1 MSKYFFLISIALLC
15 ADATHAQEKSI
26 NPEIT
31 SSNKQLT
38 KTFEWAIEKARSYVQ
53 TGKQGP
59 INISEAKNSADR
71 DVKTTYI
78 PSYWAGYPLRSAFYS
93 RDFCHQI
100 SGAHLLGLQDENYQM
115 LTAFAKSADSNKK
128 GYPLWAINF
137 DGSAYILDYKDD
149 NDFVREVPAVFELVE
164 KGYELY
170 LWTGDRRYIF
180 DETLWNYYSQAVTTF
195 VNDHDG
201 QIKNGVAEGTGKG
214 IFQGVATYNEQHDH
228 PLIEAGDG
236 IASQYKAFLAYAKMA
251 EIRGDKKLAA
261 QYFLKAADL
270 KSYFN
275 KDWGIKNTETYNRGY
290 TLPMSPVD
298 GWGKENSWFMPMK
311 GITEASSAR
320 NLKYLDFIEEQLNS
334 KDGVPGNIEAISYIP
349 ELFFKYQQNERAWK
363 WMQYII
369 SNIDQEHE
377 ASALTGKNGNYPEV
391 SYVFI
396 SNVIEGLLGVV
407 PNAERNEV
415 ATLSHLTPEVQS
427 LSVKNIRIGS
437 SVLEVEHQLNRSS
450 RIHYQE
456 GNGSLKWKAAFPG
469 NLTHLYV
476 NGKKQVCSKGNDSGK
491 PYSYVI
497 VNLSPK
503 QQVTVT
509 KGVH

>member
-1 MSKYFFLISIALLC
+1 
-15 ADATHAQEKSI
+15 
-26 NPEIT
+26 
-31 SSNKQLT
+31 
-38 KTFEWAIEKARSYVQ
+38 
-53 TGKQGP
+53 
-59 INISEAKNSADR
+59 
-71 DVKTTYI
+71 
-78 PSYWAGYPLRSAFYS
+78 
-93 RDFCHQI
+93 
-100 SGAHLLGLQDENYQM
+100 
-115 LTAFAKSADSNKK
+115 
-128 GYPLWAINF
+128 
-137 DGSAYILDYKDD
+137 
-149 NDFVREVPAVFELVE
+149 
-164 KGYELY
+164 
-170 LWTGDRRYIF
+170 
-180 DETLWNYYSQAVTTF
+180 
-195 VNDHDG
+195 
-201 QIKNGVAEGTGKG
+201 
-214 IFQGVATYNEQHDH
+214 
-228 PLIEAGDG
+228 
-236 IASQYKAFLAYAKMA
+236 MA

-290 TLPMSPVD
+290 TLPMSHVD

-334 KDGVPGNIEAISYIP
+334 KDGIPGNIEAISYIP

-450 RIHYQE
+450 RIHYQK
-456 GNGSLKWKAAFPG
+456 GTGSLKWKAAFPG
-469 NLTHLYV
+469 DVTHLYV
-476 NGKKQVCSKGNDSGK
+476 NGKKQAALKGNDSGK

-509 KGVH
+509 EGVH